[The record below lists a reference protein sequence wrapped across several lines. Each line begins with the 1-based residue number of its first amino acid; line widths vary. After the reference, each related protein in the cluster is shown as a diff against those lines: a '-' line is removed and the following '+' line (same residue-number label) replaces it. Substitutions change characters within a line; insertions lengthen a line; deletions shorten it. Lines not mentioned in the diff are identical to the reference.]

1 MGSVD
6 DVVLKKAADVGE
18 EGGDDDGGAIE
29 VLGEMVSSRVA
40 PRKLLGAMGAVGA
53 SGVCSA
59 LVTSL
64 DVITG
69 LGTDGRTG
77 VDEDDNAK
85 EEILGGGTGGL
96 RGGAVG
102 IVVGRAPMDLNLPSF
117 SRGGTWKEIVSGR
130 RKVATSSLPV
140 VRTELSVTMAGFVCV
155 ICSDVWNGR

>member
-6 DVVLKKAADVGE
+6 EVVLKKAADVGE
-18 EGGDDDGGAIE
+18 EGGDDDGRAIE

-40 PRKLLGAMGAVGA
+40 PRRLLGAVGAVGA
-53 SGVCSA
+53 SGVCSV

-64 DVITG
+64 DVTTA

-77 VDEDDNAK
+77 ADEGDNDK
-85 EEILGGGTGGL
+85 EEILRGGTGGL

-102 IVVGRAPMDLNLPSF
+102 IVVDRVPMYLNLPSF

-130 RKVATSSLPV
+130 RRVATSSLPV
-140 VRTELSVTMAGFVCV
+140 VKTELSVTMAGFVRV
-155 ICSDVWNGR
+155 ICSDVWNER

>member
-18 EGGDDDGGAIE
+18 EGGDDDGSAIE
-29 VLGEMVSSRVA
+29 VLGEMVSSRIA
-40 PRKLLGAMGAVGA
+40 PRRLLDAVGAVGV
-53 SGVCSA
+53 SGVCSV

-64 DVITG
+64 GVITV
-69 LGTDGRTG
+69 LGTDGRAG
-77 VDEDDNAK
+77 GDKDDNTK
-85 EEILGGGTGGL
+85 EETLGGGTGGL

-102 IVVGRAPMDLNLPSF
+102 IVVDRVPMDLNLPSF

-130 RKVATSSLPV
+130 RRVATSSLPV

-155 ICSDVWNGR
+155 ICRGVWNGR